1 MPDAPSSDAP
11 LDKGGWRRAGLDRRA
26 ATGPAE
32 QHEQC
37 RGWLRHGL
45 DAVAAAGA
53 GVVSLYLSRGEEPG
67 TLDLAAELEK
77 RGIDVLAPMLTDGRG
92 HGVHEITWGHYRH
105 DDLRDGLWGIPEPC
119 GPALPASALASADLV
134 ICSALWVDRDG
145 FRVGVGGGW
154 YDRALPHRRP
164 GAPVWAMVDSCEIVD
179 AVPHDP
185 WDIRVDAA
193 LTPAGLVRL
202 GPATRPE

>member
-1 MPDAPSSDAP
+1 M
-11 LDKGGWRRAGLDRRA
+11 
-26 ATGPAE
+26 
-32 QHEQC
+32 
-37 RGWLRHGL
+37 RHGL
-45 DAVAAAGA
+45 EAVLAAGN
-53 GVVSLYLSRGEEPG
+53 GVVSLYLSRGDEPG

-77 RGIDVLAPMLTDGRG
+77 RGVDVLAPMLTDGRG
-92 HGVHEITWGHYRH
+92 HGVHEITWGHYHH
-105 DDLRDGLWGIPEPC
+105 DDLRDGLWGIPEPS

-185 WDIRVDAA
+185 WDIGVDAA